1 MSEELVYQELE
12 NFSSDQAAL
21 LAAGAA
27 LGQPRTHST
36 PDARPY
42 ALVPDGYTVL
52 ELPRA
57 HVPERPRAIVR
68 LRDAASFVRYFN
80 DHKTDYSRIFAGRDP
95 ALFLAVFD
103 EFSAV
108 TPGDAG
114 VWPQAD
120 WREFRAAFSVPP
132 SREWLLW
139 HAANRKPMSQVS
151 FAEFL
156 QDNLPDVVQP
166 AGADLLELALNF
178 EAAQSGT
185 YVAAQSGTYVAT
197 QSGTYVATQSGTYVA
212 TQSGTYVAT
221 QRLKDGSHNLQWR
234 ADNNASGTVKLPEHI
249 TLMIPVFENEAPS
262 ELQARL
268 KYRVKEGNLSLWFE
282 LVRPHKV
289 LEAAFRS
296 AWERIAE
303 GTGAVILLGSP
314 E

>member
-1 MSEELVYQELE
+1 MSNEFAISELSEIA
-12 NFSSDQAAL
+12 SDQAAL

-27 LGQPRTHST
+27 LGSPRTHST

-42 ALVPDGYTVL
+42 AIVPEGYEVQ

-57 HVPERPRAIVR
+57 HRPERPKALVK
-68 LRDAASFVRYFN
+68 LRDAASFITYFN
-80 DHKTDYSRIFAGRDP
+80 DHKTDYSRIFAQLDP

-103 EFSAV
+103 EFSVV
-108 TPGDAG
+108 TEGDAG

-120 WREFRAAFSVPP
+120 WREFRAAFAVPP

-139 HAANRKPMSQVS
+139 TAANRKHMTQLS

-178 EAAQSGT
+178 EAAQT
-185 YVAAQSGTYVAT
+185 
-197 QSGTYVATQSGTYVA
+197 
-212 TQSGTYVAT
+212 GTYVAT
-221 QRLKDGSHNLQWR
+221 QRLQDGSHNLQWR
-234 ADNNASGTVKLPEHI
+234 ADNNASGSVRLPEHI
-249 TLMIPVFENEAPS
+249 TLQIPVFENETPS
-262 ELQARL
+262 ELTARL
-268 KYRVKEGNLSLWFE
+268 KYRVKDGALTLWYE

-289 LEAAFRS
+289 LEAAFRA
-296 AWERIAE
+296 AWDRIAQ
-303 GTGAVILLGSP
+303 GTGATILLGSP

>member
-80 DHKTDYSRIFAGRDP
+80 DHKTDYSRIFAGLDP

-185 YVAAQSGTYVAT
+185 YVA
-197 QSGTYVATQSGTYVA
+197 
-212 TQSGTYVAT
+212 T
-221 QRLKDGSHNLQWR
+221 QRLQDGSHNLQWR

-296 AWERIAE
+296 AWERIAD

>member
-42 ALVPDGYTVL
+42 AVVPEGYAIE
-52 ELPRA
+52 ELPSA
-57 HVPERPRAIVR
+57 EFPARPKGTVQ
-68 LRDAASFVRYFN
+68 LRDTASFIRYFK
-80 DHKTDYSRIFAGRDP
+80 DHAAERSRIYAKLDP

-103 EFSAV
+103 EFNGFV
-108 TPGDAG
+108 DAG
-114 VWPQAD
+114 DVSLQAD

-139 HAANRKPMSQVS
+139 HEANRKPMSQVS

-166 AGADLLELALNF
+166 AGAELLQLALNF
-178 EAAQSGT
+178 ESA
-185 YVAAQSGTYVAT
+185 
-197 QSGTYVATQSGTYVA
+197 
-212 TQSGTYVAT
+212 QSGTYVAT
-221 QRLKDGSHNLQWR
+221 QRLQDGSHNLQWR

-249 TLMIPVFENEAPS
+249 TLQIPVFENETPS

-268 KYRVKEGNLSLWFE
+268 KYRVKEGVLSLWFE

-296 AWERIAE
+296 AWDRIAE

>member
-80 DHKTDYSRIFAGRDP
+80 DHKTDYSRIFAGLDP

-185 YVAAQSGTYVAT
+185 YVA
-197 QSGTYVATQSGTYVA
+197 
-212 TQSGTYVAT
+212 T
-221 QRLKDGSHNLQWR
+221 QRLQDGSHNLQWR

-268 KYRVKEGNLSLWFE
+268 KYRVKEGNLSLWFV

-296 AWERIAE
+296 AWERIAD

>member
-1 MSEELVYQELE
+1 MAENIITELSEIA
-12 NFSSDQAAL
+12 SDQAAL

-27 LGQPRTHST
+27 LGQPRAHGT

-42 ALVPDGYTVL
+42 ALVPDGYMVR

-57 HVPERPRAIVR
+57 HVPERPRAIVQ

-80 DHKTDYSRIFAGRDP
+80 DHKTDYSRIFARLDP

-139 HAANRKPMSQVS
+139 HEANRKPMSQVS

-185 YVAAQSGTYVAT
+185 YVA
-197 QSGTYVATQSGTYVA
+197 
-212 TQSGTYVAT
+212 T
-221 QRLKDGSHNLQWR
+221 QRLQDGSHNLQWR

-296 AWERIAE
+296 AWERIAD

>member
-42 ALVPDGYTVL
+42 ALVPDGYTVR

-57 HVPERPRAIVR
+57 HVPERPRAIVQ

-80 DHKTDYSRIFAGRDP
+80 DHKTNYSRIFARLDP

-185 YVAAQSGTYVAT
+185 YVA
-197 QSGTYVATQSGTYVA
+197 
-212 TQSGTYVAT
+212 T
-221 QRLKDGSHNLQWR
+221 QRLQDGSHNLQWR

-296 AWERIAE
+296 AWDRIAE